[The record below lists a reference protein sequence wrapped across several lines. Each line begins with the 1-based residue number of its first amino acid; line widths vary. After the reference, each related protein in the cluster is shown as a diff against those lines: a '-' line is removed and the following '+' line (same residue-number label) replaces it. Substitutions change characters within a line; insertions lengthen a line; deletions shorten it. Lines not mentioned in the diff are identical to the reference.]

1 MISEK
6 NSKISSPCCKNFN
19 VVCFCVFEHCCKSIF
34 EVLLV
39 CWLCVMSTTLVH
51 HGYRMWFCHCW
62 ECWSSWWTI
71 SMWKCGPQH
80 FIFKHGKCALRN
92 YNFIEK
98 WNIAT
103 CSYINSSCILKTT
116 PSTFHLLGVFCC
128 EWQFTCGF
136 WKPLNV
142 AMYVV
147 VVYCDKYFFVPKFCF
162 EERFD

>member
-1 MISEK
+1 VKKILKSLLHVA
-6 NSKISSPCCKNFN
+6 KISM
-19 VVCFCVFEHCCKSIF
+19 CVFVFLNIIANQFLKFWI
-34 EVLLV
+34 LV

-80 FIFKHGKCALRN
+80 FIFKHGKCALIN
-92 YNFIEK
+92 YNFVEK

-103 CSYINSSCILKTT
+103 CSYINSSCILETT

-128 EWQFTCGF
+128 EWRFTCGF
-136 WKPLNV
+136 WKSLNV
-142 AMYVV
+142 AMSVV

-162 EERFD
+162 E